1 MAEEKNF
8 ENRVKQFL
16 KEQGCFFVKYWGGGR
31 FTQDGVPDLLICCSG
46 YFIAVELK
54 ATKGRPSELQIVKLK
69 QITDAGGIGFLLYPQ
84 QFEDFK
90 QFIKDCAEGVDPYD
104 MIRWGR
110 ADPMILNWWNKAK
123 ELRGEDNGNEESD

>member
-16 KEQGCFFVKYWGGGR
+16 KEQGCFYVKYWGGGK

-54 ATKGRPSELQIVKLK
+54 ATNGRPSELQIVKLK

-90 QFIKDCAEGVDPYD
+90 EFIKDCAEGVDPYD

-110 ADPMILNWWNKAK
+110 ADPMILNWWSKAK
-123 ELRGEDNGNEESD
+123 ELRGEGNGNEESN

>member
-90 QFIKDCAEGVDPYD
+90 RFIKDCAEGVDPYD
-104 MIRWGR
+104 MVRWGR
-110 ADPMILNWWNKAK
+110 ADPMILNWWSKVK